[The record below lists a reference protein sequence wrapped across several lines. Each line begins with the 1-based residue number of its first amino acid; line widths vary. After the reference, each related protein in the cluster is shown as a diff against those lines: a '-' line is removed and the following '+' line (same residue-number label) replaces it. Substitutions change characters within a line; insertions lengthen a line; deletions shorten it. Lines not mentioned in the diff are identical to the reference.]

1 MNNYRD
7 YVRTLPF
14 NEGPEVFGLHD
25 NANISSAISET
36 NLLLETAL
44 SLQPRS
50 DGGSGKGWGEIL
62 AELSHDISNRIPA
75 VFDIEKALILFPVK
89 YEESMNT
96 VLTQVIHRDTHSLT
110 GCLLT
115 HWLLTHLLTHSPTHS
130 HTHSPTYSLT
140 YLLTHLTTHLTTYL
154 LTHLLT
160 YLLTHSPSYSL
171 GIDPFQPVD

>member
-1 MNNYRD
+1 LNNYRD

-62 AELSHDISNRIPA
+62 AELSQDISNRIPA

-96 VLTQVIHRDTHSLT
+96 VLTQVIERFSLAYSLTHSLAYSLT
-110 GCLLT
+110 HLLTYSLT
-115 HWLLTHLLTHSPTHS
+115 HWLTHLLTHLLTHSLAYLLTH
-130 HTHSPTYSLT
+130 SLT
-140 YLLTHLTTHLTTYL
+140 YLL
-154 LTHLLT
+154 
-160 YLLTHSPSYSL
+160 
-171 GIDPFQPVD
+171 IRN

>member
-62 AELSHDISNRIPA
+62 AELSQDISNRIPA

-96 VLTQVIHRDTHSLT
+96 VLTQVIERFSLAYSLTHSLAYSLT
-110 GCLLT
+110 HLLTYSLT
-115 HWLLTHLLTHSPTHS
+115 HWLTHLLTHLLTHSLAYLLTH
-130 HTHSPTYSLT
+130 SLT
-140 YLLTHLTTHLTTYL
+140 YLL
-154 LTHLLT
+154 
-160 YLLTHSPSYSL
+160 
-171 GIDPFQPVD
+171 IRN

>member
-62 AELSHDISNRIPA
+62 AELSQDISNRIPA

-89 YEESMNT
+89 YDESMNT
-96 VLTQVIHRDTHSLT
+96 VLTQVIERFSLAYSLTHSLAYSLT
-110 GCLLT
+110 HLLTYSLT
-115 HWLLTHLLTHSPTHS
+115 HWLTHLLTHLLTHSLAYLLTH
-130 HTHSPTYSLT
+130 SLT
-140 YLLTHLTTHLTTYL
+140 YLL
-154 LTHLLT
+154 
-160 YLLTHSPSYSL
+160 
-171 GIDPFQPVD
+171 IRN

>member
-1 MNNYRD
+1 
-7 YVRTLPF
+7 VRTLPF

-62 AELSHDISNRIPA
+62 AELSQDISNRIPA

-96 VLTQVIHRDTHSLT
+96 VLTQVIERFSLAYSLTHSLA
-110 GCLLT
+110 
-115 HWLLTHLLTHSPTHS
+115 
-130 HTHSPTYSLT
+130 YS
-140 YLLTHLTTHLTTYL
+140 

-160 YLLTHSPSYSL
+160 YSLTHWLTHLLTNLLTHSLAYLLTHSL
-171 GIDPFQPVD
+171 TYLLIRN

>member
-1 MNNYRD
+1 MLTHSLTLILGVYYAPEPGTLNNYRD

-62 AELSHDISNRIPA
+62 AELSQDISNRIPA

-96 VLTQVIHRDTHSLT
+96 VLTQVIERHSLAYSLTHSLT
-110 GCLLT
+110 YLLT
-115 HWLLTHLLTHSPTHS
+115 HSLTHSLAYSLTGLLTYSLTHLLTHSLPH
-130 HTHSPTYSLT
+130 
-140 YLLTHLTTHLTTYL
+140 
-154 LTHLLT
+154 
-160 YLLTHSPSYSL
+160 
-171 GIDPFQPVD
+171 

>member
-1 MNNYRD
+1 MIRTGFHHQVLLTHRLTYSLTYLLTYSLTHLLTYSLLYLLIGLLTHLLTYLLTLTHTGVYYAPEPGTLNNYRD

-62 AELSHDISNRIPA
+62 AELSQDISNRIPA

-96 VLTQVIHRDTHSLT
+96 VLTQVIE
-110 GCLLT
+110 
-115 HWLLTHLLTHSPTHS
+115 
-130 HTHSPTYSLT
+130 
-140 YLLTHLTTHLTTYL
+140 
-154 LTHLLT
+154 
-160 YLLTHSPSYSL
+160 
-171 GIDPFQPVD
+171 